1 MKSYK
6 FRTNINCGGCINS
19 VTPYLN
25 ELKDAEW
32 TVDTDDKRKVL
43 EVKTNTLSEED
54 IIDKVHEAGYE
65 AQPLKSGILGG
76 LFKRS

>member
-6 FRTNINCGGCINS
+6 FKTNINCGGCINS

-32 TVDTDDKRKVL
+32 TVDTDDKYKVL
-43 EVKTNTLSEED
+43 KVKTESLTQKE
-54 IIDKVHEAGYE
+54 IIEKVHEAGYE
-65 AQPLKSGILGG
+65 AQPLKSGLLGG
-76 LFKRS
+76 LFK

>member
-6 FRTNINCGGCINS
+6 FKTNINCGGCINS

-32 TVDTDDKRKVL
+32 NVDTNDKRKVL
-43 EVKTNTLSEED
+43 EGKSNTLTEKE

-65 AQPLKSGILGG
+65 AKPLKSGILGG
-76 LFKRS
+76 LFK

>member
-6 FRTNINCGGCINS
+6 FKTNINCGNCVKS
-19 VTPYLN
+19 VTPFLD

-32 TVDTDDKRKVL
+32 NVDTNDKRKVL
-43 EVKTNTLSEED
+43 EVKTDSLTEKE
-54 IIDKVHEAGYE
+54 IIDKVHKAGYE

-76 LFKRS
+76 LFK

>member
-6 FRTNINCGGCINS
+6 FKTNINCGNCVKS
-19 VTPYLN
+19 VTPYLD

-32 TVDTDDKRKVL
+32 NVDTNNKRKVL
-43 EVKTNTLSEED
+43 EVKTDNLTEKE

-65 AQPLKSGILGG
+65 AQPLKSGFLGG
-76 LFKRS
+76 LFK

>member
-6 FRTNINCGGCINS
+6 FKTNISCGGCITS

-43 EVKTNTLSEED
+43 EVKTESLTQKE

-76 LFKRS
+76 LFK

>member
-6 FRTNINCGGCINS
+6 FKTNINCGGCITS

-43 EVKTNTLSEED
+43 EVKTESLTQKE

-76 LFKRS
+76 LFK